1 MRIMHNGE
9 AVEVEATSLDEAM
22 IELGYADAVVATA
35 VNGSFVPAPKRV
47 ETPLQP
53 GDSIEV
59 LAPMQGG

>member
-9 AVEVEATSLDEAM
+9 AVEVTSETLET
-22 IELGYADAVVATA
+22 ILTELGYAETVVATA
-35 VNGSFVPAPKRV
+35 LNGAFVPVTERAN
-47 ETPLQP
+47 TSLQP

>member
-9 AVEVEATSLDEAM
+9 TAEISGNTLEAALL
-22 IELGYADAVVATA
+22 ELGYGDAVVATA
-35 VNGSFVPAPKRV
+35 LNGAFVPAPKRA
-47 ETPLQP
+47 ETELQP

>member
-9 AVEVEATSLDEAM
+9 AVEVKSDLLDAVL

-35 VNGSFVPAPKRV
+35 INGAFVPAPKRT
-47 ETPLQP
+47 ETQLQA
-53 GDSIEV
+53 GDSLEV